1 MSPVVLCEIL
11 ALSVNTLTSDGKYP
25 VEGCQNLQLQFKCNY
40 LKNEKIFLHFFF
52 HFWIVH
58 QILNTL
64 KEKIVVI
71 PSVFPKLQTVRSF
84 VRKLSR
90 GPFQKRLWQPTCESV
105 ANAFLIS
112 MRALL
117 SSFFIILSEVDLENV
132 SLRFR

>member
-52 HFWIVH
+52 HFWIFH

-84 VRKLSR
+84 VRKLS
-90 GPFQKRLWQPTCESV
+90 QE
-105 ANAFLIS
+105 
-112 MRALL
+112 
-117 SSFFIILSEVDLENV
+117 D
-132 SLRFR
+132 RFRKGYGSQHVKVSEMLS